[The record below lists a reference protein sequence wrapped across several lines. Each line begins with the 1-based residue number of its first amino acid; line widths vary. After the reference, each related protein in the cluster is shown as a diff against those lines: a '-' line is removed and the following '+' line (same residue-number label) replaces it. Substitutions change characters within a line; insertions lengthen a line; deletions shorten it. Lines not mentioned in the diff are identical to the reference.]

1 MGGPWWRLL
10 EILHFLTQ
18 ILALPASSLPAS
30 RTELAKSMN
39 GRIKRSGHEQKGR
52 KKKGEE
58 GGRMEGKGKFVQD
71 AARCPETNG
80 IGTNVFCD
88 ESIISP
94 YTGLGGACDL
104 GQ

>member
-1 MGGPWWRLL
+1 M
-10 EILHFLTQ
+10 
-18 ILALPASSLPAS
+18 LPAPSLSAS

-58 GGRMEGKGKFVQD
+58 GGRMGGKGKFVQD

-80 IGTNVFCD
+80 TGTNLFCD